1 MAVQQRRTYDV
12 YEIREFNPSY
22 VGCVKAS
29 SYKGAMKI
37 ANNRYGAEII
47 VQ

>member
-22 VGCVKAS
+22 VGCVEAS
-29 SYKGAMKI
+29 SYKRALSI

-47 VQ
+47 VE

>member
-1 MAVQQRRTYDV
+1 MAATQRNTYDV

-22 VGCVKAS
+22 IGCVEAD
-29 SYKGAMKI
+29 SYKRALSI

-47 VQ
+47 VE